1 MSTNSQNVKGPWS
14 SDEDSLLLNSLEE
27 ILQSAQQ
34 NKKSPQISWTAVA
47 RKVQTR
53 SSKQCRERYIN
64 HLDCTIKKGPLT
76 EEEQNLI
83 RRLLRKTTSY
93 ASIASKLPGRT
104 PLQVKNFI
112 YREKSK
118 ESERIKSQMS
128 ISNIVNSINR

>member
-1 MSTNSQNVKGPWS
+1 MPTNAQNVKGPWS

-47 RKVQTR
+47 RK
-53 SSKQCRERYIN
+53 
-64 HLDCTIKKGPLT
+64 GPLT
-76 EEEQNLI
+76 EKEQNLI
-83 RRLLRKTTSY
+83 RRLQRKTTSY

-118 ESERIKSQMS
+118 ESDRIKSQMS